1 MGKILTTDLV
11 VGTLVSVALLAAIF
25 LGQTELAGNI
35 ASGLIGYLG
44 RTITE
49 RRTEGSTA
57 ARLAEPSP
65 AASSTK
71 KEGVTA

>member
-25 LGQTELAGNI
+25 IGQTELAGNI

-44 RTITE
+44 RT
-49 RRTEGSTA
+49 A
-57 ARLAEPSP
+57 LAEAERSNGKLEDRTNG
-65 AASSTK
+65 SNQQK
-71 KEGVTA
+71 

>member
-25 LGQTELAGNI
+25 IGQTELAGNI

-44 RTITE
+44 RTAIAH
-49 RRTEGSTA
+49 GGGDA
-57 ARLAEPSP
+57 H
-65 AASSTK
+65 
-71 KEGVTA
+71 G